1 MEIGAGARTLADRRL
16 LADLA
21 RAYYLD
27 NLSKVDIA
35 QRFGI
40 TRFQVA
46 RLLDEARTS
55 GIVSIEIHDPRQP
68 RSAREGGLAA
78 ALGVE
83 TVRIVDS
90 GEQDAASLERFGVGV
105 LTEFVD
111 RIRPGMT
118 VGVAWSRTLD
128 AAARTLPALPPCDLV
143 QLTGAFE
150 IPGSSTFMRMLLQ
163 LDRHGGVATHPLYAP
178 LVVDEPATAEDLRR
192 QPVIASTL
200 ERAEHLDLAA
210 ISIGAWAPGQSS
222 IWDKVSDA
230 TRAACEAARV
240 RAEFSGIF
248 VDDAGRVV
256 STPLDRRTIG
266 VGIEQLRK
274 AGQVIGFARGAG
286 RAAAVHAAVATGVFS
301 VLVVDEDLAVALQPD
316 AFAANPPS
324 PASERIR
331 AV

>member
-1 MEIGAGARTLADRRL
+1 MDTEDDARTLGDRLL

-21 RAYYLD
+21 RAYYLE

-40 TRFQVA
+40 SRFQVA
-46 RLLDEARTS
+46 RLLDEARAS
-55 GIVSIEIHDPRQP
+55 GIVSIEIQDPRLP
-68 RSAREGGLAA
+68 RSAREGELAVG
-78 ALGVE
+78 LGVE
-83 TVRIVDS
+83 ALRIIDT
-90 GEQDAASLERFGVGV
+90 GDRDAGSIERFGIGV
-105 LTEFVD
+105 LTEIVE
-111 RIRPGMT
+111 RIRSGMT

-178 LVVDEPATAEDLRR
+178 LVVDEPSTAEDLRR

-200 ERAEHLDLAA
+200 ELAEHLDLAA

-222 IWDKVSDA
+222 IWDKVSDE
-230 TRAACEAARV
+230 TRAACEAAQV

-248 VDDAGRVV
+248 VDGAGRVV

-274 AGQVIGFARGAG
+274 AVQVVGFARGAG
-286 RAAAVHAAVATGVFS
+286 RATAVRAAVATGVFS
-301 VLVVDEDLAVALQPD
+301 VLVIDEDLAVALESAEAGSGSD
-316 AFAANPPS
+316 
-324 PASERIR
+324 RIR